1 MIGTS
6 LLPIGIIQFLA
17 SVEHGT
23 WYARSEA
30 FMQQPILQ
38 TLRWVRTFGDVV
50 FIVGA
55 VSLPGRWCWGWRI
68 VRRWRR
74 MRCRRG

>member
-1 MIGTS
+1 
-6 LLPIGIIQFLA
+6 
-17 SVEHGT
+17 VEHGT

-55 VSLPGRWCWGWRI
+55 VSFAWQVVLGLANRTPLAADAVPARMKTA
-68 VRRWRR
+68 VR
-74 MRCRRG
+74 